1 MPGTHTGAC
10 CPCSSACGGRPAIR
24 IPGHRG
30 WTGPRAQHHRGPT
43 HLDPVLTRKS
53 GAREGSGGS
62 AAVLSRQDG
71 VCQGVLPSPW
81 APDRPCRPP
90 ARFDVLCMPVH
101 PDMRRFIQTPMLRAD
116 RARRVRSPAQTRHER
131 LRILD
136 KRGLRPA
143 ATRPGARGRQTASAA
158 GTALDGCAPAIGGA
172 RLAEAGLQTRCG
184 LTAAAHR
191 ADSCQTSAPSRPG
204 SIRSRRRVCGLPGTA
219 GSRPPVPGC
228 R

>member
-10 CPCSSACGGRPAIR
+10 CHCSSACGGRPAIR
-24 IPGHRG
+24 IPGRRG
-30 WTGPRAQHHRGPT
+30 GTGPRIQHHRGPT
-43 HLDPVLTRKS
+43 HLDSVLTRKS

-71 VCQGVLPSPW
+71 GCQGAPPLPP
-81 APDRPCRPP
+81 APCRPCRPP
-90 ARFDVLCMPVH
+90 ARLDVLCMPVH
-101 PDMRRFIQTPMLRAD
+101 ADMRQFTPAPMLRAD

-143 ATRPGARGRQTASAA
+143 ATRPGARGRQPASAV
-158 GTALDGCAPAIGGA
+158 GTALDGCAPAVGGA
-172 RLAEAGLQTRCG
+172 RPAEAGLQTRCG
-184 LTAAAHR
+184 VTAAVHR
-191 ADSCQTSAPSRPG
+191 ADSCPTSAPSRPG
-204 SIRSRRRVCGLPGTA
+204 SIRSRRRACGLPGTVD
-219 GSRPPVPGC
+219 SHPPVPGC